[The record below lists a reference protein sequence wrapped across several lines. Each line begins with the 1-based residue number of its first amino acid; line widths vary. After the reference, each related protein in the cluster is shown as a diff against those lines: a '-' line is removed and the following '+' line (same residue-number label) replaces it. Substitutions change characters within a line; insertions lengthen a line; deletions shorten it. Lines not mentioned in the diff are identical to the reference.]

1 MIEFNGKKL
10 EFKTFPNGETRINGQ
25 EIVETIKVLE
35 TNVIDFKYEN
45 DGDLMKLLF
54 VKRFLDQFWLDN
66 DPLILRVK
74 YMPYSRM
81 DRVEGNS
88 VFTLKYVSEF
98 INSMGFDQVVIAE
111 PHSDVTPAL
120 IEHALPVYP
129 TQINLEK
136 VLQQV
141 GFDTQFDYLFFP
153 DAGAQKR
160 YSSLRG
166 FNQIVGFKK
175 RNFHTGEIESLQV
188 VGEMEPGNK
197 VLILDDLCSYG
208 GTFMRSAK
216 ELRRLGARDV
226 QMFVAHCEDSIHD
239 GDILKTDDISRVYT
253 TDSILTKP
261 HDKIILI

>member
-1 MIEFNGKKL
+1 MIALNGQEVKM
-10 EFKTFPNGETRINGQ
+10 KTFPNGESHVDGEQLTQ
-25 EIVETIKVLE
+25 LYKVSE
-35 TNVIDFKYEN
+35 VNIIDFKYHN
-45 DGDLMKLLF
+45 DGDLIKLLF
-54 VKRFLDQFWLDN
+54 VKRFLDRFVET
-66 DPLILRVK
+66 PMVLRIA

-81 DRVEGNS
+81 DRVEGDS

-98 INSMGFDQVVIAE
+98 INDMCFNQVVIAE

-120 IEHALPVYP
+120 IEHAMPVYP
-129 TQINLEK
+129 TQLNLHH
-136 VLQQV
+136 VLQHV

-175 RNFHTGEIESLQV
+175 RNFQTGEIESLQV
-188 VGEMEPGNK
+188 VGEMEPGHK

-216 ELRRLGARDV
+216 ELRKLGARDV
-226 QMFVAHCEDSIHD
+226 QMFVAHCEDSIHE

-261 HDKIILI
+261 HDKITLV